1 MEQAGRVIGGV
12 NAGHLIF
19 YLGKVAMRANVNVT
33 TVREFLSNV
42 KERGENSYG

>member
-1 MEQAGRVIGGV
+1 MIGGV

-33 TVREFLSNV
+33 SLREFLSNV